1 MKDIYENWNLYK
13 EEVELLQELENI
25 FLEHSDEDMLNEGI
39 VSKIIEKVNDLLLKV
54 AMKIQSLGAKALS
67 LVIGGFGVV
76 DKFKKR
82 NPTLAKGIGMILTI
96 ATVAAVMSYSE
107 EAAAQ
112 ITQGG
117 EVVSQETVDAVRAK
131 MKLMVDADPENSRVW
146 LDIAAHI
153 DQMHEAKTVEA
164 LEKLEGALG
173 KNAETVLNHVKEL
186 ASEDPEQYNKL
197 VDAGEKMLSQVERG
211 ASGEAIISLVDTSE
225 FAKPENIAD
234 AAKGFL
240 SDYDSKNQGTIDFV
254 EYGEAMKAL
263 EAYGETGKVPSDA
276 PHQVQK
282 VIDAVSKLL
291 SDEGE
296 NGKRSFERLLKYG
309 KTINLQTY

>member
-39 VSKIIEKVNDLLLKV
+39 VSKIIEKVNDFLLKV

-131 MKLMVDADPENSRVW
+131 MKLMVDNDPENSQVW
-146 LDIAAHI
+146 LDIAANI
-153 DQMHEAKTVEA
+153 DLMHEAKTVEA

-197 VDAGEKMLSQVERG
+197 VDAGEKMLSQVEQG
-211 ASGEAIISLVDTSE
+211 VATSIFDTSALAE
-225 FAKPENIAD
+225 PENIAD
-234 AAKGFL
+234 AAKGFF
-240 SDYDSKNQGTIDFV
+240 SDYQDKNQGKIDMF
-254 EYGEAMKAL
+254 EYGEIMKGF
-263 EAYGETGKVPSDA
+263 EAYGEKGKIPSDA

>member
-25 FLEHSDEDMLNEGI
+25 FLEYSDEDMLNEGI
-39 VSKIIEKVNDLLLKV
+39 VSKIIEKVNDFFLKV

-82 NPTLAKGIGMILTI
+82 NPTLAKGIGMVLTI

-131 MKLMVDADPENSRVW
+131 MKLMVDNDPEHSRVW
-146 LDIAAHI
+146 LDIAAQI

-173 KNAETVLNHVKEL
+173 KNAESVLNHVKEL

-197 VDAGEKMLSQVERG
+197 VDAGEKLLSQVEQG
-211 ASGEAIISLVDTSE
+211 VATSIFDTSGLAE
-225 FAKPENIAD
+225 PENIAD
-234 AAKGFL
+234 AAKGYF
-240 SDYDSKNQGTIDFV
+240 SDYQAKSQDKIDMF
-254 EYGEAMKAL
+254 EYAEIMKGF
-263 EAYGETGKVPSDA
+263 EAYGETGKVPNDA
-276 PHQVQK
+276 PNMVQK
-282 VIDAVSKLL
+282 VLDIVGNLADGDLKK
-291 SDEGE
+291 
-296 NGKRSFERLLKYG
+296 KRTFDRLLRYG

>member
-1 MKDIYENWNLYK
+1 MRDIYENWNLYK

-39 VSKIIEKVNDLLLKV
+39 VSKIIEKVNDFLLKV

-82 NPTLAKGIGMILTI
+82 NPKLAKAIGMVLTI

-131 MKLMVDADPENSRVW
+131 MKLMVDNDPEHSQVW

-173 KNAETVLNHVKEL
+173 KNAESVLNHVKEL
-186 ASEDPEQYNKL
+186 ASEDPKEYKAL
-197 VDAGEKMLSQVERG
+197 VDAGEKMLSQVEQG
-211 ASGEAIISLVDTSE
+211 VASSIFDTSE
-225 FAKPENIAD
+225 FGKPENIAD

-240 SDYDSKNQGTIDFV
+240 SDYDLKNPDTIDFV

-282 VIDAVSKLL
+282 VLNVMNKFLN
-291 SDEGE
+291 DEGPT
-296 NGKRSFERLLKYG
+296 GKRAFEKFLKYG
-309 KTINLQTY
+309 KTINIQAY